1 MKIMKAIPINTA
13 AHQNSW
19 KKKNDLIIIIID
31 IIILHSNLQL
41 TVIHCATVRNVSLL
55 NKRFFNLANG
65 PSASTALHFK
75 NTSQY
80 P

>member
-19 KKKNDLIIIIID
+19 KKNDLIIIIID